1 VLIQAEL
8 GAIAALSGVC
18 THLGCLL
25 QLNAAARRLD
35 CPCHSAAF
43 SFDGSVLFKHMP
55 DALPPLPLMES
66 RIRNGQIEV
75 LTV

>member
-1 VLIQAEL
+1 VNRGGTIT
-8 GAIAALSGVC
+8 ALSGVC

-35 CPCHSAAF
+35 CPCHNAAF
-43 SFDGSVLFKHMP
+43 GFDGSVLFKHMP

-66 RIRNGQIEV
+66 RIRDGQVEV